1 MAGNAPVNFNNS
13 RTVHINQP
21 LSRFSVGYHPT
32 GMVAEQIFNVIPV
45 AHESDD
51 YVVWDK
57 GQAFRVERTDGYG
70 TLRADGSPSLLED
83 FGATLK
89 NYRAEEF
96 ARKTRVTDR
105 QRANQDDVFQLEVS
119 KVRRVQD
126 KILLDEELRVANI
139 LLTTANY
146 PAANVTT
153 LSGTSQWNNASFASQ
168 TSGTFSVIEMNFDA
182 GREAIRLA
190 TGGKE
195 ANVAIIPAAV
205 ARVMKRDVGVRDS
218 IKYTHGDIL
227 ENGALPDV
235 LWGLRVICPAAVYTT
250 SAEGEVPTMT
260 DVWGKNVII
269 AYVDPNAGLDS
280 LTLGKIFRA
289 RPWQVKQWRDEEV
302 ESTYYEPSLVQAEQL
317 ISGDCGY
324 LIQSAIA

>member
-1 MAGNAPVNFNNS
+1 MPINFNGS
-13 RTVHINQP
+13 RATHINRP
-21 LSRFSVGYHPT
+21 LSNFSIGYHPT
-32 GMVAEQIFNVIPV
+32 GMVAEEIFNVIPV

-57 GQAFRVERTDGYG
+57 GQAFRVERADGQG
-70 TLRADGSPSLLED
+70 TLTADGTPSLTED
-83 FGATLK
+83 FGASLQS
-89 NYRAEEF
+89 YRAE
-96 ARKTRVTDR
+96 AYKRKTRITDR

-126 KILLDEELRVANI
+126 KILLDQELRVASI
-139 LLTTANY
+139 LLATGNY
-146 PAANVTT
+146 PAGSTTT
-153 LSGTSQWNNASFASQ
+153 LSGTAQWNNASFASQ
-168 TSGTFSVIEMNFDA
+168 TNGTFSVIEQNFDA

-195 ANVAIIPAAV
+195 ANVCIIPSAV

-227 ENGALPDV
+227 TNGTLPDT
-235 LWGLRVICPAAVYTT
+235 LWGLKIISPSAVYTT
-250 SAEGEVPTMT
+250 SVEGEVPTMT

-289 RPWQVKQWRDEEV
+289 RPFQVRQWRDEEI
-302 ESTYYEPSLVQAEQL
+302 EATYYEPSVLQSEKL

-324 LIQSAIA
+324 LIQNAIA